1 MVLDRVRR
9 FLLAGSVALLLAAC
23 GGGSEVYS
31 DFKPTRAVAFGDSM
45 TYLGLAD
52 GTGRYTVNS
61 DGTTNLWALQLAERY
76 GITLARSAAGG
87 KGYAE
92 AHARVTGSTDARG
105 VAASTSVKQQIDSF
119 LAAGNPTAADLVMVG
134 AGTGDL
140 IAEGAAAI
148 AGTKTEADARTAA
161 LQAARDL
168 AAQVKR
174 LLDAGAKHV
183 VVLSPYNLGRTPWAR
198 AASRTTFLENLTLDF
213 NDELKVAL
221 NGNADRVLFVDGLLQ
236 MNLLTG
242 SSAYDSTTISCSAA
256 TVSASNALGVGTNK
270 EDSSACTSSTLV
282 TGYDAGKYLFADPVY
297 PTPLAHRSLGNYAY
311 DQLRRRW

>member
-1 MVLDRVRR
+1 MVLDRLRR

-23 GGGSEVYS
+23 GGGSTVYS

-52 GTGRYTVNS
+52 TTGRYTIN

-76 GITLARSAAGG
+76 GITLTRAAAGG

-92 AHARVTGSTDARG
+92 AHARVTASTDARG
-105 VAASTSVKQQIDSF
+105 VAASTSVKQQVDSF
-119 LAAGNPTAADLVMVG
+119 LAAGSFTSADLVMVG

-148 AGTKTEADARTAA
+148 AGTQTEAAASTAVRS
-161 LQAARDL
+161 AARDL

-221 NGNADRVLFVDGLLQ
+221 NDYADRVLFVDGLLQ

-242 SSAYDSTTISCSAA
+242 STAYEATTVSCGSA
-256 TVSASNALGVGTNK
+256 TVSASNALGIGTNQ
-270 EDSSACTSSTLV
+270 EDSSLCTASTVV